1 MKKVKILTIIL
12 AIILISA
19 IAFLGVYSQVQNR
32 MENRVKSYDYAMDLK
47 GVREVRLKVSSEN
60 KTIIK
65 DKDGKEVEDSENL
78 TDEQITQNGYTKEET
93 PYNPEETLTLENY
106 EKSKEVIEKR
116 LKELKVEDYD
126 IKLNEQTGDIILE
139 LPEKDNTDVI
149 VSNIYTKGDFKI
161 IDSDTKE
168 VLMDNNDI
176 KKAAVMYGSN
186 SSSTQNSGT
195 SIYLD
200 IEFNKDGKSKLE
212 DISNKY
218 VKSTNTENN
227 TTEES
232 TDNTQ
237 DDNTTTENAQE
248 QTTEKKITM
257 MVDDSKIMSTSF
269 DQTIKTGK
277 LQLSIGQASTDT
289 KTLNDYSEQASNM
302 ATVLDS
308 GKMPIKYD
316 LDKNQ
321 YVLSDVDNQQLDLAK
336 YIALGIAAIG
346 MIIFVLRY
354 KTNGLLGSFSLIGL
368 LSTMVILVRYA
379 NVELSFEGLFAIGL
393 ILILEYIFINKIL
406 YKNKTIS

>member
-32 MENRVKSYDYAMDLK
+32 MENKVKSYDYAMDLK

-65 DKDGKEVEDSENL
+65 DKDGKEVEDSESL

-126 IKLNEQTGDIILE
+126 IKLNEQTGDIVLE

-176 KKAAVMYGSN
+176 KKVAVMYGSN

-212 DISNKY
+212 DISF
-218 VKSTNTENN
+218 
-227 TTEES
+227 ES
-232 TDNTQ
+232 NGDY
-237 DDNTTTENAQE
+237 E
-248 QTTEKKITM
+248 QILRLI
-257 MVDDSKIMSTSF
+257 V
-269 DQTIKTGK
+269 
-277 LQLSIGQASTDT
+277 LSIIFLITFSCSDE
-289 KTLNDYSEQASNM
+289 K
-302 ATVLDS
+302 
-308 GKMPIKYD
+308 P
-316 LDKNQ
+316 
-321 YVLSDVDNQQLDLAK
+321 LS
-336 YIALGIAAIG
+336 
-346 MIIFVLRY
+346 
-354 KTNGLLGSFSLIGL
+354 
-368 LSTMVILVRYA
+368 
-379 NVELSFEGLFAIGL
+379 
-393 ILILEYIFINKIL
+393 
-406 YKNKTIS
+406 